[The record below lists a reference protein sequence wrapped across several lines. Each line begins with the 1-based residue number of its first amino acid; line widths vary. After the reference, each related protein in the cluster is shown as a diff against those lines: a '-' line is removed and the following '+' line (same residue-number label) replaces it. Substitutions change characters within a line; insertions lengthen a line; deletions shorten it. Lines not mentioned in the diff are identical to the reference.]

1 VNLFPPWR
9 AGNPPLWVIGLAEA
23 PAMPDQAGVNA
34 TEVREVLAGAGVLP
48 SRKLGQNFLIDANVA
63 AWIVAQLELQP
74 EDTIVEIGPGTGA
87 LSEHLAGKVK
97 RLVLIE
103 YDSRLADYLR
113 ERFAGVAGV
122 EVHHADGAQFDT
134 RVLFGAQP
142 VKMLGNLPYSAGG
155 AILRNF
161 LRQPTPICLAVLM
174 LQKEFIDRIVARP
187 RTKEYGVLSL
197 RMQSEWDSRPV
208 KTVPPEAFHPRP
220 QIDSTVMVV
229 RPRERDL
236 AVFDARLFDELIRR
250 GFAQRRKQLHKQMP
264 DEPGWQEVAAAAGIS
279 PSARAEE
286 LSLEDWVELTRAY
299 DPHPLKDTAQNAAE
313 EFDVVNEADEV
324 IGRATRG
331 EVHAKGLMHRAV
343 HVLVFNRRREL
354 FLQKRSRLKDVHPG
368 TWDSSAAGHLEPGEA
383 YAAAAQRE
391 LAEELGIE
399 DAELQEAGKLS
410 PTAELGWE
418 HVELFLALYDGAV
431 RYPCSEVETG
441 EWFPLEVVRSWVG
454 ARPGDFAPGFLAC
467 WKLFEGRLADSAAT
481 DS

>member
-1 VNLFPPWR
+1 
-9 AGNPPLWVIGLAEA
+9 
-23 PAMPDQAGVNA
+23 MPDQAGVNA

-63 AWIVAQLELQP
+63 AWIVAQLELEP
-74 EDTIVEIGPGTGA
+74 EDTVVEIGPGTGA
-87 LSEHLAGKVK
+87 LSEHLAGRVK

-113 ERFAGVAGV
+113 GRFAGVAGV

-134 RVLFGAQP
+134 RVLFGARP

-161 LRQPTPICLAVLM
+161 LRQPTPISLAVLM

-187 RTKEYGVLSL
+187 RTKEYGVLTL

-229 RPRERDL
+229 RPRQVEL
-236 AVFDARLFDELIRR
+236 PVFDARLFDELIRR

-264 DEPGWQEVAAAAGIS
+264 EEPGWQEVAAAAGVS

-286 LSLEDWVELTRAY
+286 LSLEDWVALTRAY
-299 DPHPLKDTAQNAAE
+299 DPHPLKDKAQNTAE

-324 IGRATRG
+324 VGRATRG

-368 TWDSSAAGHLEPGEA
+368 AWDSSAAGHLEPGES
-383 YAAAAQRE
+383 YAAAAVRE
-391 LAEELGIE
+391 LAEELGI
-399 DAELQEAGKLS
+399 DGAQLQPAGKLAPS
-410 PTAELGWE
+410 AELGWE
-418 HVELFLALYDGAV
+418 HVELFLALHDGAV

-441 EWFPLEVVRSWVG
+441 EWFPLEVIRSWMA

-467 WKLFEGRLADSAAT
+467 WKLFDERLAKSAH
-481 DS
+481 

>member
-1 VNLFPPWR
+1 
-9 AGNPPLWVIGLAEA
+9 
-23 PAMPDQAGVNA
+23 MPDQAWVNA
-34 TEVREVLAGAGVLP
+34 TEVREVLAAAGVLP

-63 AWIVAQLELQP
+63 AWIVAQLDPQP
-74 EDTIVEIGPGTGA
+74 EDTVVEVGPGTGA
-87 LSEHLAGKVK
+87 LSEHLAGRVK
-97 RLVLIE
+97 RLILVE

-113 ERFAGVAGV
+113 ERFADVPGV

-134 RVLFGAQP
+134 RILFARQP

-161 LRQPTPICLAVLM
+161 LRQPTAIGLAVLM

-187 RTKEYGVLSL
+187 RTKEYGVLTL

-229 RPRERDL
+229 RPRAVDL
-236 AVFDARLFDELIRR
+236 PVFDARLFDELIRR

-264 DEPGWQEVAAAAGIS
+264 AEPAWEEVAAACGVAVA
-279 PSARAEE
+279 ARAEE
-286 LSLEDWVELTRAY
+286 LSLEDWVALTRAY
-299 DPHPLKDTAQNAAE
+299 DPHPLKDNAQSAEE

-324 IGRATRG
+324 VGRATRG
-331 EVHAKGLMHRAV
+331 EVHAQGLLHRAV

-368 TWDSSAAGHLEPGEA
+368 SWDSSAAGHLEPGEG
-383 YAAAAQRE
+383 YEAAAVRE

-399 DAELQEAGKLS
+399 GAELQRAGKLS

-418 HVELFLALYDGAV
+418 HVQLFVALHDGAV

-441 EWFPLEVVRSWVG
+441 EWFPLEIVRCWV
-454 ARPGDFAPGFLAC
+454 AERRADFAPGFLAC
-467 WKLFEGRLADSAAT
+467 WDLFESRLAANPED
-481 DS
+481 